1 VQRQKRLGVKKHDEK
16 SAPTIVVETDAN
28 AAEVQVNPAR
38 RSAVALDA
46 PLGSKLDAIGDADV
60 RALVAARLRLIEANL
75 LGRIDLDA
83 TPAASPQPEGPAA
96 VDVEKAKAIAAQ
108 LRKKPQA

>member
-1 VQRQKRLGVKKHDEK
+1 MKKHDEK
-16 SAPTIVVETDAN
+16 SAPTIVVETDVN
-28 AAEVQVNPAR
+28 AAEVQVNSAR

-60 RALVAARLRLIEANL
+60 RALVAARLSLIEANL

-83 TPAASPQPEGPAA
+83 TPATSPQPEGPAA

-108 LRKKPQA
+108 LRRKPRA